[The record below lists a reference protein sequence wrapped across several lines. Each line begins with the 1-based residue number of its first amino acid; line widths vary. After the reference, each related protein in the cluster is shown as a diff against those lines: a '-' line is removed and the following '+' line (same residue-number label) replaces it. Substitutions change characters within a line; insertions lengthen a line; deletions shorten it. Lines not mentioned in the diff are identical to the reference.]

1 MTRVLTGIQPSGA
14 LHLGNYFGAIKQMK
28 DLQDSSDLFIFIA
41 NYHALTS
48 LKDGKALKENTI
60 DCAINFLSLGIDPT
74 KTTFYAQ
81 SDVKEVLELYWI
93 LSGYTPMG
101 LLERAHSYKDK
112 VAKGITANHSLF
124 SYPVLMAADILLY
137 DAKVVP
143 VGKDQ
148 IQHVEMTRDIAIK
161 FNNNFG
167 DILTIPEFKV
177 AEDVATVPGLD
188 GSKMSKSY
196 GNTIDIFCTDKQ
208 LKKTVGKVV
217 TDSTALEDPK
227 DWSTCNVFALAKLY
241 LDKDG
246 QIELQ
251 KRYEKGGEGY
261 GHFKMY
267 LKELIWDYYK
277 EARER
282 REHYLNNTEEV
293 YDILSD
299 GAKKASKIAKA
310 KMEIIRDAV
319 GIYQKPRKKSNK
331 C

>member
-48 LKDGKALKENTI
+48 LKDGKSLRENTI
-60 DCAINFLSLGIDPT
+60 DCAINFLSLGIDPS
-74 KTTFYAQ
+74 KATFYAQ

-112 VAKGITANHSLF
+112 VAKGIAANHSLF

-137 DAKVVP
+137 DAKIVP

-161 FNNNFG
+161 FNNDFG

-177 AEDVATVPGLD
+177 AEDIQTVPGLD
-188 GSKMSKSY
+188 GAKMSKSY
-196 GNTIDIFCTDKQ
+196 GNTIDIFNTEKH

-217 TDSTALEDPK
+217 TDSTALEDAK
-227 DWSTCNVFALAKLY
+227 DWTTCNVFALAKLY
-241 LDKDG
+241 LDQAG
-246 QIELQ
+246 QKELQ

-267 LKELIWDYYK
+267 LKELIWDYYA
-277 EARER
+277 EAREK
-282 REHYLNNTEEV
+282 REHYLNNTDEV
-293 YDILSD
+293 YDILND
-299 GAKKASKIAKA
+299 GAKKASRIAKA

-319 GIYQKPRKKSNK
+319 GIYK
-331 C
+331 